1 VDEGYSAHPSSGGGR
16 FAVREQGPFHR
27 PEKQPQ
33 YRSRQGRIAVQ
44 VPAQPLGQRQ
54 DPLAHRYR
62 RDHIIHQ
69 VGRGLGNCSCIALG
83 NRSCVALPS
92 HVLVFVAPASLQS
105 STIRRV
111 LHDGQMPRPLQLNGL
126 WYAAVG
132 EDQDASIGREGNKLW
147 SSK

>member
-1 VDEGYSAHPSSGGGR
+1 VLIRVERRAEAVDKGDRTHPGTGGGR
-16 FAVREQGPFHR
+16 FTVREQRPFHR

-33 YRSRQGRIAVQ
+33 YGSGQGRIAVQ

-62 RDHIIHQ
+62 RDHMIHQ

-92 HVLVFVAPASLQS
+92 HVLVLVPPRQPLPAL
-105 STIRRV
+105 
-111 LHDGQMPRPLQLNGL
+111 P
-126 WYAAVG
+126 
-132 EDQDASIGREGNKLW
+132 
-147 SSK
+147 